1 MGAPER
7 HPLRADPVR
16 RPGRPEEWRL
26 DDLGLTPFQ
35 HLTLRLC
42 RWHFHAFNAP
52 ESQGWLRALQL
63 ATGEVGAVQ
72 AGALCYD
79 VVALVEALRAV
90 RRSTFASTPRPAPAA
105 GAGQPR
111 TNVACWRFWARW
123 PGGRRGGR
131 RPRRNSCRTAPRTP
145 ILLRPRA
152 VIRRGT
158 AWACRRSRW
167 PDPPS
172 ATRSCRRVR
181 SSRASLPWRGLFYRY
196 SSSFR

>member
-90 RRSTFASTPRPAPAA
+90 RRSTFRFNPEACAGCRCWATADERRLLALLGAVARGQEGRAQTEAQLLSDGTPNPDLVATARRYSTRH
-105 GAGQPR
+105 GMG
-111 TNVACWRFWARW
+111 
-123 PGGRRGGR
+123 
-131 RPRRNSCRTAPRTP
+131 
-145 ILLRPRA
+145 
-152 VIRRGT
+152 
-158 AWACRRSRW
+158 
-167 PDPPS
+167 PS
-172 ATRSCRRVR
+172 AQPL
-181 SSRASLPWRGLFYRY
+181 A
-196 SSSFR
+196 